1 MSNIAAI
8 PTQQVVDTRYTQDVI
23 PVLDTSKFEHM
34 QRVATVMA
42 NTATLPDSL
51 RFADPKNKKDPFEHD
66 VLVATCFRIVNQA
79 VRWGFDP
86 FAVSDCAF
94 IIHGRLGWEGKLVHA
109 VIAAKTGINLN
120 YRFFDDAKG
129 QNMGVL
135 VSGTL
140 SGETEIRTIQGR
152 VKDWHTG
159 AKGPWAS
166 EGAWERQLR
175 YRGARE
181 WARAHSPH
189 IMLGVYVDDELD
201 GIASRDVPAG
211 QRAQRMKD
219 VTPPKMEI
227 PDIPEVPEMPDTSEA
242 EASQDGSEDDINAS
256 DFLKQIEAR
265 LKDGYSPSDIY
276 ETFGEMA
283 ERLSEDA
290 RGKFDRMLEA
300 AA

>member
-1 MSNIAAI
+1 
-8 PTQQVVDTRYTQDVI
+8 
-23 PVLDTSKFEHM
+23 
-34 QRVATVMA
+34 
-42 NTATLPDSL
+42 
-51 RFADPKNKKDPFEHD
+51 
-66 VLVATCFRIVNQA
+66 
-79 VRWGFDP
+79 
-86 FAVSDCAF
+86 
-94 IIHGRLGWEGKLVHA
+94 
-109 VIAAKTGINLN
+109 
-120 YRFFDDAKG
+120 
-129 QNMGVL
+129 
-135 VSGTL
+135 
-140 SGETEIRTIQGR
+140 
-152 VKDWHTG
+152 
-159 AKGPWAS
+159 
-166 EGAWERQLR
+166 
-175 YRGARE
+175 
-181 WARAHSPH
+181 
-189 IMLGVYVDDELD
+189 MLGVYVDDELD
-201 GIASRDVPAG
+201 EIAARDVPAG